1 MVTVM
6 LCPFPGSA
14 VTFFC
19 YYVVGVPPLRRPVIS
34 LLAVSALPED
44 GYRAILLNQY
54 RDVTESQVKYA
65 DRTTHRIDPPGG
77 EIDPADSDDW
87 VR

>member
-1 MVTVM
+1 MPFSGQRRNLFLL
-6 LCPFPGSA
+6 LCGWR
-14 VTFFC
+14 T
-19 YYVVGVPPLRRPVIS
+19 PLRRPVIS

-65 DRTTHRIDPPGG
+65 DRTTHRIDSSGG
-77 EIDPADSDDW
+77 KVDPADSDDW